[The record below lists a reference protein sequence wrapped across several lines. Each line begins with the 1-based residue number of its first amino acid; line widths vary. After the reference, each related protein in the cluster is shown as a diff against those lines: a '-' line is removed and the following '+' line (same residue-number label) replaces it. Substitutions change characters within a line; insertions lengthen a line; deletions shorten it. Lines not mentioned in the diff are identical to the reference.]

1 LATAAGPA
9 EVAAVRLAAGV
20 VTGWLRSPA
29 PVVQVPVGAI
39 VRGRPIRLVT
49 PGLVERVHAMGK
61 HIHVWTVDEAAQ
73 MHQLLDLGVDGI
85 VSDRIDTLAA
95 VLAER
100 GVPLGR

>member
-1 LATAAGPA
+1 
-9 EVAAVRLAAGV
+9 
-20 VTGWLRSPA
+20 
-29 PVVQVPVGAI
+29 VGAI

-49 PGLVERVHAMGK
+49 PALVERVHAMGK

-95 VLAER
+95 VLTER